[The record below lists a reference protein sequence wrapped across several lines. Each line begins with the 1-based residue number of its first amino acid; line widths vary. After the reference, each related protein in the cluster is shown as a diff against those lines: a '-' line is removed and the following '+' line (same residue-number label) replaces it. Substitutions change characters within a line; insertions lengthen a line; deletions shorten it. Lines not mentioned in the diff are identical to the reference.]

1 MKELEARGVVANPT
15 SPYQLSRGLLLL
27 NAGRGSPPSSGLTN
41 NPNCRFSFSPVLSSR
56 FSTYSAMGKSEE
68 ADFDELGDFFLTAIY
83 IKHIIYIS
91 RKI

>member
-1 MKELEARGVVANPT
+1 M
-15 SPYQLSRGLLLL
+15 
-27 NAGRGSPPSSGLTN
+27 
-41 NPNCRFSFSPVLSSR
+41 
-56 FSTYSAMGKSEE
+56 YSAMGKSEE